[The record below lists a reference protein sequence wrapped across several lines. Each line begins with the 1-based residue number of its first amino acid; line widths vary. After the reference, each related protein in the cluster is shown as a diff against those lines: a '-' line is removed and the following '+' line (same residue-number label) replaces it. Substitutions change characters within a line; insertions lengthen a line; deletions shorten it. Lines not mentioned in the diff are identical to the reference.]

1 MVVGVCAFVLAVL
14 CIACR
19 FEYAP
24 IDQAIRLAALLA
36 LALLLSS
43 AGWPRLALLLESF
56 ALFVATVMV
65 MPALSSICA
74 FLALPLQDDV
84 LAAIDRWMGI
94 DWTALAFWYR
104 DHPVVTHILF
114 DAYASVSWQP
124 ALLIFLLAFL
134 DPERLR
140 RLVTASAI
148 SLAATVFV
156 FFLVPALGPY
166 HYFNLPRA
174 EFPDVTNL
182 APWYIPPLVEGLR
195 NGSHNVVI
203 DGLVTF
209 PSYHAATSILFAFG
223 WIGVPFIGAPLI
235 VLNMVMLVSTVPI
248 GSHYVIDVIAGMAV
262 AFASLRLSNMY
273 FRASDR
279 TAPLATWERTPEGQA
294 VLAYLGQWPIIGA
307 RVVRALNAFHEER
320 PAAT

>member
-1 MVVGVCAFVLAVL
+1 MSTAFRAALTTPTWREATRRLQAGVPQLWLRSSRLAWVVVGVCAFVLAVL

-156 FFLVPALGPY
+156 SFSFQRSVL
-166 HYFNLPRA
+166 
-174 EFPDVTNL
+174 
-182 APWYIPPLVEGLR
+182 I
-195 NGSHNVVI
+195 I
-203 DGLVTF
+203 
-209 PSYHAATSILFAFG
+209 TSISH
-223 WIGVPFIGAPLI
+223 APSFRTSRTSRLGTFRLLSKACAT
-235 VLNMVMLVSTVPI
+235 VRTTSSST
-248 GSHYVIDVIAGMAV
+248 
-262 AFASLRLSNMY
+262 AS
-273 FRASDR
+273 
-279 TAPLATWERTPEGQA
+279 
-294 VLAYLGQWPIIGA
+294 
-307 RVVRALNAFHEER
+307 
-320 PAAT
+320 